1 MTIMMTMTTVI
12 VMIAMIP
19 NVNHDNNKDNV
30 ERLLVIQN
38 KPTTPIAIVMT
49 VIIKLTITFKTIS

>member
-30 ERLLVIQN
+30 ERVLVIQN